1 MSRSKLGNPT
11 LTPPLEYEV
20 GFGKPPSE
28 TRFKPGQS
36 GNPKGRPRGAK
47 NKRRGLAE
55 DRMKD
60 IIHNEA
66 YRGITVRDGHRNV
79 TLPIAQ
85 AVMRSIAVNAA
96 RGQHRAQ
103 RLFATLLAS
112 VENANRA
119 QHNRL
124 LDGAIDYKVQ
134 WEQELE
140 RRAKFGITD
149 LPDPLPHPDH
159 VKVDFRTG
167 SVHFAGPMT
176 KEEKIEFDD
185 LIRTKEVLRDG
196 IRELTAL
203 LETEEDPQEY
213 EDIERHIRL
222 GHESL
227 EYILRAIPD

>member
-1 MSRSKLGNPT
+1 MSRSKADNPALT
-11 LTPPLEYEV
+11 LPSEYEV
-20 GFGKPPSE
+20 GFGKPPSK

-36 GNPKGRPRGAK
+36 GNPKGRPRGSK

-55 DRMKD
+55 ERMKD
-60 IIHNEA
+60 IILDEA

-85 AVMRSIAVNAA
+85 AVMRSISVNAA

-103 RLFATLLAS
+103 RLFAELLAS
-112 VENANRA
+112 VETANRA
-119 QHNRL
+119 LHNKL

-134 WEQELE
+134 WERELE
-140 RRAKFGITD
+140 RRVKFGITD

-176 KEEKIEFDD
+176 KEEKVEYDD

-196 IRELTAL
+196 IRDLTTL
-203 LETEEDPQEY
+203 LETEDDPQEC
-213 EDIERHIRL
+213 EDIECHIRL
-222 GHESL
+222 GQESL

>member
-1 MSRSKLGNPT
+1 MSRSKSGTPA
-11 LTPPLEYEV
+11 LTPLLEYEV
-20 GFGKPPSE
+20 GFGKPPAR

-36 GNPKGRPRGAK
+36 GNPKGRPRGSK

-55 DRMKD
+55 ERMKD
-60 IIHNEA
+60 IILDEA

-103 RLFATLLAS
+103 RLFAELLVS
-112 VENANRA
+112 VETANRA
-119 QHNRL
+119 LQDRL

-134 WEQELE
+134 WERELE
-140 RRAKFGITD
+140 RRSKFGITD

-167 SVHFAGPMT
+167 HVHFAGPMT

-196 IRELTAL
+196 IRDLQAI
-203 LETEEDPQEY
+203 LETEDDQQERY
-213 EDIERHIRL
+213 DIERHIRL
-222 GHESL
+222 AQESL
-227 EYILRAIPD
+227 DYILRAIPD

>member
-1 MSRSKLGNPT
+1 MSRLKSDNPP

-20 GFGKPPSE
+20 GFSKPPSK

-36 GNPKGRPRGAK
+36 GNPTGRPRGSK

-55 DRMKD
+55 ERLKG
-60 IIHNEA
+60 IILDEA

-85 AVMRSIAVNAA
+85 AIMRSIAVNAA

-103 RLFATLLAS
+103 RLFAELLAS

-119 QHNRL
+119 LHDRL
-124 LDGAIDYKVQ
+124 LDGAINYKVQ

-140 RRAKFGITD
+140 RRMKFGITD

-176 KEEKIEFDD
+176 KEEKVEYDN
-185 LIRTKEVLRDG
+185 LIRTKQVLRDG
-196 IRELTAL
+196 IIELQAV
-203 LETEEDPQEY
+203 LETEEDPQEC

-222 GHESL
+222 GLESL
-227 EYILRAIPD
+227 ECILTAIPD